1 MYEVGRP
8 LFAVAYSLKAP
19 QKRLEERNR
28 AVSA

>member
-1 MYEVGRP
+1 